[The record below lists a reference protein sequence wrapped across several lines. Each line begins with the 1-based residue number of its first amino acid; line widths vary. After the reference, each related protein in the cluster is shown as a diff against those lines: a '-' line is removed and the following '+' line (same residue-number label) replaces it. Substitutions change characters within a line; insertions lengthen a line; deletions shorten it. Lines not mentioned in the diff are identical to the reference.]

1 MNWGISRRFA
11 RTLKLITNADDL
23 GASRSVNAAIFEL
36 MAEGLVTSATILAN
50 APATEDACAESGK
63 YPGRSFGVHLNLT
76 EFRPLT
82 ANPELAK
89 LMDEGRGDGSVR
101 NPRILVALR
110 KPIFEEWCAQ
120 VERVQ
125 SLGVAVSHLD
135 SHHHVHTIPT
145 LFPVL
150 KAVQRECR
158 ITKVRISKNL
168 YTRREQPGLLLT
180 FKKKV
185 FNAALR
191 AWHKTKT
198 TDIFTDLAGF
208 REIRDHFQG
217 RDWTVE
223 IMLHPGDAGCELESQ
238 QLKDL
243 ALSDARF
250 RQSLVSYQA
259 L

>member
-1 MNWGISRRFA
+1 M
-11 RTLKLITNADDL
+11 KLITNADDL

-50 APATEDACAESGK
+50 APATEEACAESGK
-63 YPGRSFGVHLNLT
+63 HPGRSFGVHLNLT

-89 LMDEGRGDGSVR
+89 LMGEGRGDGPVR
-101 NPRILVALR
+101 NPRILAALR
-110 KPIFEEWCAQ
+110 KPVFEEWGAQ
-120 VERVQ
+120 VKRVQ

-150 KAVQRECR
+150 KAVQKECG

-168 YTRREQPGLLLT
+168 YTRHEQPSLLLR
-180 FKKKV
+180 FKKQL
-185 FNAALR
+185 FNAVLR
-191 AWHKTKT
+191 TWHKTKT
-198 TDIFTDLAGF
+198 TDVFTDLAGF
-208 REIRDHFQG
+208 RENRELIER
-217 RDWTVE
+217 RSWTVE
-223 IMLHPGDAGCELESQ
+223 IMLHPGGAGSEMESRQ
-238 QLKDL
+238 FGDPD
-243 ALSDARF
+243 LSDARF